1 MIALRLLL
9 VDDEAPARTRLRNL
23 LDDIAPQLAT
33 EVVAEAGNGIEALE
47 RSEDAAFD
55 VALVDIRMPR
65 MDGLQLALQLMRRA
79 EPPAIIFI
87 TAFDQYAVKAFDLSA
102 VDYLLKPV
110 RSQRLLEALRK
121 VRRGEPGPAALQK
134 LVPDGRRQLRS
145 TERGRVILIPI
156 EEVLFLRAEQKY
168 VTART
173 AIAEHLLE
181 DSLLQ
186 LESEFGQRFVRV
198 HRNCLVAVAAIAGY
212 ERAADEEGE
221 GEPHWQLRLRGVTD
235 KIPVSRRQWPVV
247 KALIKN

>member
-1 MIALRLLL
+1 MTALRLLL

-23 LDDIAPQLAT
+23 LDDLAPQFAT
-33 EVVAEAGNGIEALE
+33 EVVAEAGDGVEALE
-47 RSEDAAFD
+47 RVEVAAVD

-65 MDGLQLALQLMRRA
+65 MDGLRLALQLARRPN
-79 EPPAIIFI
+79 PPAIIFI

-110 RSQRLLEALRK
+110 RSQRLLEALHK
-121 VRRGEPGPAALQK
+121 VRQGEPGMATLQK

-173 AIAEHLLE
+173 AAAEHLLE

-186 LESEFGQRFVRV
+186 LESEFGERFVRV
-198 HRNCLVAVAAIAGY
+198 HRNCLVAVAAMAGY

-221 GEPHWQLRLRGVTD
+221 SEPHWQLLLRGVGD

>member
-1 MIALRLLL
+1 MTALRLLL

-33 EVVAEAGNGIEALE
+33 EVVAEAGDGIEALE
-47 RSEDAAFD
+47 RIEDAAFD

-102 VDYLLKPV
+102 IDYLLKPV
-110 RSQRLLEALRK
+110 RSQRLLEALHK

-198 HRNCLVAVAAIAGY
+198 HRNCLVAVAAMAGY

>member
-1 MIALRLLL
+1 MTALRLLL

-23 LDDIAPQLAT
+23 LDDLAPQLAT
-33 EVVAEAGNGIEALE
+33 EVLAEASDGIEALE
-47 RSEDAAFD
+47 RIEDAVID

-65 MDGLQLALQLMRRA
+65 MDGLQLALQLTRRPN
-79 EPPAIIFI
+79 PPAIIFI

-110 RSQRLLEALRK
+110 RSQRLLEALHK
-121 VRRGEPGPAALQK
+121 VRQGEPGIVTLQK
-134 LVPDGRRQLRS
+134 LVPEGRRQLRS

-173 AIAEHLLE
+173 VAAEHLLE

-186 LESEFGQRFVRV
+186 LESEFGERFVRV
-198 HRNCLVAVAAIAGY
+198 HRNCLVAVAAMAGY

-221 GEPHWQLRLRGVTD
+221 SEPHWQLLLRGVGD

-247 KALIKN
+247 KALIKS